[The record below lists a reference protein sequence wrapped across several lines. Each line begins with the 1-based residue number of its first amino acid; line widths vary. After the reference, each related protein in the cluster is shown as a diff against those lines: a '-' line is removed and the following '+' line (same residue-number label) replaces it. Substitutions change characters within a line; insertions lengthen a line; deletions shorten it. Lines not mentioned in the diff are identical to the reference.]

1 MTKFRPALRV
11 LLIAAVAIL
20 SGALT
25 FGQPSRPLGEQ
36 RGQGLHRDNERV
48 TAQGKITSVRHERDG
63 YRIQLDRGN
72 DSYWVP
78 ERSLRGHSNELR
90 VGISIRLG
98 GVFRGG
104 FVTVDVIDWPP
115 LYPAPDNRRLQ
126 SDVVRGVI
134 QQVDFRHDEIVIREA
149 RTERLITVNV
159 MRNDG
164 TWNRSFDLRRVHRGD
179 FITLSGDW
187 RRNGE
192 FDAYRVESVNRPR
205 Y

>member
-1 MTKFRPALRV
+1 MNKFRPSLRV

-20 SGALT
+20 SGALA
-25 FGQPSRPLGEQ
+25 FGQPSRPSFGQ
-36 RGQGLHRDNERV
+36 RGQALHRENERI
-48 TAQGKITSVRHERDG
+48 TAQGKITSLRHERDG

-78 ERSLRGHSNELR
+78 ERSLRGHSNDLR
-90 VGISIRLG
+90 LGISIRLG

-115 LYPAPDNRRLQ
+115 LYPVPDNRRLQ
-126 SDVVRGVI
+126 TDVVRGVI
-134 QQVDFRHDEIVIREA
+134 EHVDHGHDEIVIREV
-149 RTERLITVNV
+149 RTDRLITVNL

-164 TWNRSFDLRRVHRGD
+164 TWNRAFDLRRVHRGD